1 MDISLGIFMAILST
15 FSKLRMQV
23 NPTLRKAVRKDVEKH
38 IADDTAWVPVS
49 TVPKAGATLGLFIY
63 VSE

>member
-1 MDISLGIFMAILST
+1 MAILST
-15 FSKLRMQV
+15 FSKLRMKV
-23 NPTLRKAVRKDVEKH
+23 NPTLRKAVRKNVEKH

-49 TVPKAGATLGLFIY
+49 TVPVSKAGATLGLFIY

>member
-49 TVPKAGATLGLFIY
+49 TVPKAGATHLC
-63 VSE
+63 E